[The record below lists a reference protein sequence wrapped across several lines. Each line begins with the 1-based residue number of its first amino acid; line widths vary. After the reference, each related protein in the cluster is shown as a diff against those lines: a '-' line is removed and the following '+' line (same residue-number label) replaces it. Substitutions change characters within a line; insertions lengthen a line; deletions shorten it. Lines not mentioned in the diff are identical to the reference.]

1 MRSAQ
6 AGTAPLTGQPRPGG
20 RRRAR
25 GAVSR
30 LPTRRAGA
38 APAGKTQVTS
48 VFSALAPGLLQ
59 AGMRSA
65 RHREAGFTLIELL
78 VVVAIIG
85 SLAAIAIP
93 QFTSQKGKGYDAR
106 VMQDARN
113 AATAEEAYFSDTL
126 TYFTGSCAL
135 LPGVNL
141 SPGVVC
147 TATGQA
153 DSFVIQTTHP
163 QAVKTCTWT
172 SNTSP
177 NLTCLWAWPPRPAAR
192 IGPCRAAGYNA
203 RRC

>member
-1 MRSAQ
+1 
-6 AGTAPLTGQPRPGG
+6 
-20 RRRAR
+20 
-25 GAVSR
+25 
-30 LPTRRAGA
+30 
-38 APAGKTQVTS
+38 
-48 VFSALAPGLLQ
+48 
-59 AGMRSA
+59 MRSA

-126 TYFTGSCAL
+126 TYFTGSCGL
-135 LPGVNL
+135 MPGVNL

-153 DSFVIQTTHP
+153 NSFTIQTTHP
-163 QAVKTCTWT
+163 QSTKTCVWT

-177 NLTCLWAWPPRPAAR
+177 NLVCS
-192 IGPCRAAGYNA
+192 
-203 RRC
+203 

>member
-48 VFSALAPGLLQ
+48 VFLALAPGLLQ
-59 AGMRSA
+59 TAMRSA
-65 RHREAGFTLIELL
+65 RHRETGFTLIELL

-93 QFTSQKGKGYDAR
+93 QFASQKGKGYDAR

-113 AATAEEAYFSDTL
+113 AATGEEAYFSDTL
-126 TYFTGSCAL
+126 TYFTGNCAAM
-135 LPGVNL
+135 PGVVL
-141 SPGVVC
+141 SPGMTC
-147 TATGQA
+147 TATGA
-153 DSFVIQTTHP
+153 PSSFTITTRHP
-163 QAVKTCTWT
+163 QATRTCTWW

-177 NLTCLWAWPPRPAAR
+177 NLSCS
-192 IGPCRAAGYNA
+192 
-203 RRC
+203 